1 MKRFAFAFAFFIA
14 FLLDCSAQT
23 LADIA
28 RQERERQRQV
38 RSSTRTVVSGVA
50 GATSIASSGTAAATS
65 AVVTAPAAASSTAQ
79 APKGPLD
86 SQGRDEKYWRGEF
99 QKARDELKR
108 AEANVQI
115 LDLRIKELNTQ
126 ILQNS
131 GIYNRENRLGPEVAA
146 AQQQLEAA
154 RKQVEAAKQRILDLE
169 DALRRAGGLPGWA
182 R

>member
-1 MKRFAFAFAFFIA
+1 MKRFAFVFVFFIA

-23 LADIA
+23 IADIA

-50 GATSIASSGTAAATS
+50 GATSIASSGTAATSS
-65 AVVTAPAAASSTAQ
+65 AVVTAPSASSNTQ
-79 APKGPLD
+79 PPKGPLD

-131 GIYNRENRLGPEVAA
+131 SIYNRENRLGPEVAT

-154 RKQVEAAKQRILDLE
+154 RKQVEASKQRTL
-169 DALRRAGGLPGWA
+169 
-182 R
+182 